1 MKKARRRT
9 RTEWFMAVVVIVL
22 AGATGVLSP
31 ATSSGQ
37 AFPSRPLEF
46 VAHTSAGS
54 GTDLFGRNVTQ
65 LLEKEKIFAQ
75 PITHSNRVGGLG
87 TVAFNYIKSKRGDPH
102 VILTVGTGSVLN
114 AASRPELELPLST
127 YTPLAFFAQDPQAI
141 AVRTESKIRTIPDL
155 IEAAK
160 RDPSGLSV
168 GLTSAV
174 GVGRFVLYL
183 IERREPDVK
192 FRIVSFKGGGDAV
205 LATLGGHVEMT
216 AENLS
221 EMLPLYETKKMRVLA
236 VTGER
241 RFTRAPEVPTLKELG
256 LNIIAATGRGFAMPA
271 GVPKEAAATMEAALK
286 RVHASPAYKEYAE
299 RNIFEDKYLGS
310 ADFAEYL
317 VQRRIEAEEFLRTI
331 GVLKPGATGP

>member
-1 MKKARRRT
+1 MKTVHHRAGV
-9 RTEWFMAVVVIVL
+9 EWFIAVVLVVS
-22 AGATGVLSP
+22 AGASP
-31 ATSSGQ
+31 AQS
-37 AFPSRPLEF
+37 FPSRPLEF

-54 GTDLFGRNVTQ
+54 GTDLFGRNVSQ
-65 LLEKEKIFAQ
+65 LLEKEKIFSQ

-87 TVAFNYIKSKRGDPH
+87 TVAYNYVKSKRGDPH
-102 VILTVGTGSVLN
+102 VILTLGTGSLLN
-114 AASRPELELPLST
+114 AASRPELDLPLST

-141 AVRTESKIRTIPDL
+141 AVRVESKIRTIPDL

-160 RDPSGLSV
+160 TDPAGLSV

-174 GVGRFVLYL
+174 GVGRFVLYGF
-183 IERREPDVK
+183 ERHEPSAK
-192 FRIVSFKGGGDAV
+192 FKVVSFKGGGDAV

-271 GVPKEAAATMEAALK
+271 GVPKEAAAIMEAALK
-286 RVHASPAYKEYAE
+286 RVHDTPAYKDYAE

-310 ADFAEYL
+310 TEFAEYL
-317 VQRRIEAEEFLRTI
+317 VKRRLESEEFLRTI
-331 GVLKPGATGP
+331 GVLKPGATTP